1 MECGGSTPLSF
12 LSWSAAGRPGKTQEG
27 DTCAPELYSLKR
39 KRYKKATPSA
49 DGWLRSAETG
59 LELRRGEGNRLAIRL
74 EGNDATRQELSGE

>member
-1 MECGGSTPLSF
+1 M
-12 LSWSAAGRPGKTQEG
+12 SAAGRPGKTQEG